1 MSAPHA
7 AAFARIAT
15 NVAVITV
22 RDDAG
27 AHGSTANVWAEPCA
41 PPLLLMTLRRDG
53 ETLRRIRSAERFAVN
68 LLGAEQEEVA
78 IAFASS
84 ARDRLAGVD
93 HHAGRLDQPL
103 LDEALST
110 FECRLRDR
118 FPFGDHEIVVGEA
131 VGSEVGPDR
140 RPLLHY
146 DGAFRRLAEA
156 VER

>member
-53 ETLRRIRSAERFAVN
+53 ETLRRIGNAERFAVN
-68 LLGAEQEEVA
+68 LLAAEQEA
-78 IAFASS
+78 LALAFASS
-84 ARDRLAGVD
+84 DRDRLATVD

-103 LDEALST
+103 LDDALSA
-110 FECRLRDR
+110 FECGLRDR
-118 FPFGDHEIVVGEA
+118 FPFGDYEIVVGEA
-131 VGSEVGPDR
+131 RGSELGTETE
-140 RPLLHY
+140 PLLHY

-156 VER
+156 AGR

>member
-22 RDDAG
+22 RDGAG

-41 PPLLLMTLRRDG
+41 PPLLLMTLRRGG

-68 LLGAEQEEVA
+68 LLAAGQEEVA
-78 IAFASS
+78 VAFASS
-84 ARDRLAGVD
+84 ARDRLAAVD

-103 LDEALST
+103 LDDALSA
-110 FECRLRDR
+110 FECTLRDR
-118 FPFGDHEIVVGEA
+118 FPFGDYEIVVGETA
-131 VGSEVGPDR
+131 GSEVGADR
-140 RPLLHY
+140 QPLLHY
-146 DGAFRRLAEA
+146 AGAFRRLAEA
-156 VER
+156 SR